1 MADYSSIKTQFVGDR
16 LKETKWEDREYV
28 QQLMAMERI
37 VYQGGPKNGAS
48 KVLFER
54 LTRRYPIEHGAIAM
68 ELRRGE
74 LTSPE
79 EFHLLKEAQGIVWCK
94 QEQMEQQRA
103 EQVEL
108 RKRDRLDKELG
119 QWLLFGGLE

>member
-1 MADYSSIKTQFVGDR
+1 MADYSTIKTQFLGDR
-16 LKETKWEDREYV
+16 LKETRWEDREYV
-28 QQLMAMERI
+28 QQLMAIERI
-37 VYQGGPKNGAS
+37 IYQGGPKNGAS
-48 KVLFER
+48 KVLFDR
-54 LTRRYPIEHGAIAM
+54 LAKRYPVELGAMAL

-79 EFHLLKEAQGIVWCK
+79 EFRLLKEAQGIVWRK

-103 EQVEL
+103 EQVER

-119 QWLLFGGLE
+119 EWLRFGGLE

>member
-1 MADYSSIKTQFVGDR
+1 MADYSTIKTQFVGDR

-28 QQLMAMERI
+28 QQLMALERI
-37 VYQGGPKNGAS
+37 VCQGGPKNGAS
-48 KVLFER
+48 QVLFDR

-68 ELRRGE
+68 ELRRGG

-79 EFHLLKEAQGIVWCK
+79 EFRLLREAQGIVWRK
-94 QEQMEQQRA
+94 QEQMEQQRV
-103 EQVEL
+103 EQVER

>member
-1 MADYSSIKTQFVGDR
+1 MADYGTIKTQFIGDR

-28 QQLMAMERI
+28 QQLMALERI
-37 VYQGGPKNGAS
+37 IYQGGPKNGAS

-54 LTRRYPIEHGAIAM
+54 LIRRYPIEYGAIAT

-79 EFHLLKEAQGIVWCK
+79 EFRLLKEAQGVVWRR

-103 EQVEL
+103 EQIER
-108 RKRDRLDKELG
+108 RKRDRLDKELS
-119 QWLLFGGLE
+119 QWLRFGGLE